1 VSSSISLG
9 LLPAGARVAASPCGV
24 SSRIESDDALDH
36 LVAAVQEHSRCS
48 HDHDATREH
57 ILAELKST

>member
-1 VSSSISLG
+1 VST
-9 LLPAGARVAASPCGV
+9 
-24 SSRIESDDALDH
+24 RIESDDALDH